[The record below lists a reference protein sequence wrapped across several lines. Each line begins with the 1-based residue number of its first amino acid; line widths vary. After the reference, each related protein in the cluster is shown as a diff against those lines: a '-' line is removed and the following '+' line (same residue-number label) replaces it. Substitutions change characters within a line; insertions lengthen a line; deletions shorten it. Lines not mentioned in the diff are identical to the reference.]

1 MKTPIAQ
8 GRRIGFDYGEKRI
21 GVATSDS
28 ESILV
33 SPHATINNDADLSLK
48 IGEILNDV
56 QPVYIV
62 IGNPK
67 HLSGADSSKSD
78 EAASFAAL
86 VRSLYEG
93 PIYLVDERLSTQFS
107 YAQMRE
113 AGKSARDSKSVIDQ
127 IAAVN
132 ILETAL
138 LNEKSNTSIG
148 NRF

>member
-8 GRRIGFDYGEKRI
+8 GCRIGFDYGEKRI

-48 IGEILNDV
+48 VREILNDV

-67 HLSGADSSKSD
+67 HLSGADSSKSH

-93 PIYLVDERLSTQFS
+93 PIYLVDERLSTQAS

-113 AGKSARDSKSVIDQ
+113 SGKSARDSKSVIDQ